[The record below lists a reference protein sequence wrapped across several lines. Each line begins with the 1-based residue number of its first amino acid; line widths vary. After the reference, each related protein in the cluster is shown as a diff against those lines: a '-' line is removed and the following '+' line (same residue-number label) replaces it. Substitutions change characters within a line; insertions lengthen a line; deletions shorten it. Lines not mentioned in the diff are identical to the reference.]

1 MWSVWHELETVFC
14 LLLCYV
20 ARLAFVVLVVPMT
33 PEERQALREKHV
45 RHHKA
50 ENYCLGCGGYVK
62 GDVCDTILVL
72 NELDKAWKGL
82 DILADAGLAAVGAF
96 KELASQTCEHL
107 PYYGTCYRC
116 GEDLPKVTECDH

>member
-1 MWSVWHELETVFC
+1 
-14 LLLCYV
+14 
-20 ARLAFVVLVVPMT
+20 MT
-33 PEERQALREKHV
+33 PDERQALREKHV

-62 GDVCDTILVL
+62 GDVCDTIRI
-72 NELDKAWKGL
+72 LDATEPP
-82 DILADAGLAAVGAF
+82 D
-96 KELASQTCEHL
+96 CEHL